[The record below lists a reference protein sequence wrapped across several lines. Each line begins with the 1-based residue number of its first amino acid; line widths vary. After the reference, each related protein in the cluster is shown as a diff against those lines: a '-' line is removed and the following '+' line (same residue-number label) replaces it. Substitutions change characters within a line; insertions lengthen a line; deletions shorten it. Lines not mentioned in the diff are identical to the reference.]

1 MESTVIT
8 KENVVFGN
16 GQVLTLT
23 YQKVSDNEA
32 LYSITGDNGTV
43 AFGNRVGG
51 WDEIFGD
58 FVEFVE
64 EYSCDKIVLAHRG
77 DLWRTDEKERKLL
90 EDVYRSYMVLTK
102 AIIDA
107 VGSKTVALAC
117 AREYIG
123 L

>member
-8 KENVVFGN
+8 KENVVFEN

-58 FVEFVE
+58 FVDFIE
-64 EYSCDKIVLAHRG
+64 EYECDKIVLAHRG
-77 DLWRTDEKERKLL
+77 DLWHMDYRNELER
-90 EDVYRSYMVLTK
+90 VYRSYMTLTK

-107 VGSKTVALAC
+107 IGSKTVALAC

>member
-1 MESTVIT
+1 MESVTTT
-8 KENVVFGN
+8 KENVIFEN

-23 YQKVSDNEA
+23 YQRVKEGET

-43 AFGNRVGG
+43 AFGNR
-51 WDEIFGD
+51 EGD
-58 FVEFVE
+58 WGDMFSDFIEFVE
-64 EYSCDKIVLAHRG
+64 EYDCDKIVLAHCE
-77 DLWRTDEKERKLL
+77 DLWRIDERIRL
-90 EDVYRSYMVLTK
+90 EDVYRSYMTLTK

-107 VGSKTVALAC
+107 IGSKTVALAC

>member
-1 MESTVIT
+1 MESTKIT
-8 KENVVFGN
+8 KENVVFEN

-23 YQKVSDNEA
+23 YQRVTETEA

-43 AFGNRVGG
+43 AFGSRVGG
-51 WDEIFGD
+51 WNSIFAD

-64 EYSCDKIVLAHRG
+64 EYSCDKVVLAHCE
-77 DLWRTDEKERKLL
+77 DLWRVDDRKLL
-90 EDVYRSYMVLTK
+90 EEIYRSYMTLAK
-102 AIIDA
+102 AITDA
-107 VGSKTVALAC
+107 IGSKTVALAC

>member
-23 YQKVSDNEA
+23 HQRVSENET

-64 EYSCDKIVLAHRG
+64 EYSCDKIVLAHQEG
-77 DLWRTDEKERKLL
+77 LWRVDNRKVL
-90 EDVYRSYMVLTK
+90 DMTYRSYMTLTK

-107 VGSKTVALAC
+107 IGSKTVALAC
-117 AREYIG
+117 AREYVG

>member
-23 YQKVSDNEA
+23 YQRVSENET

-43 AFGNRVGG
+43 AFGNRVGDWG
-51 WDEIFGD
+51 DMFND

-64 EYSCDKIVLAHRG
+64 EYSCDKIVLAHQEG
-77 DLWRTDEKERKLL
+77 LWRVDDRLAL
-90 EDVYRSYMVLTK
+90 DMAYRSYMTLTK

-107 VGSKTVALAC
+107 IGSKTVALAC
-117 AREYIG
+117 AKEYIG
-123 L
+123 

>member
-1 MESTVIT
+1 MESTKIT
-8 KENVVFGN
+8 KENVVFEN

-23 YQKVSDNEA
+23 YQRVSENEA

-51 WDEIFGD
+51 WYDAFSD
-58 FVEFVE
+58 FVEFIE
-64 EYSCDKIVLAHRG
+64 TYQCDKIVLAHCE
-77 DLWRTDEKERKLL
+77 DLWRVGERDELER
-90 EDVYRSYMVLTK
+90 VYRSYMTLTK

-107 VGSKTVALAC
+107 IGSKTVALAC

>member
-23 YQKVSDNEA
+23 HQRVSENET

-43 AFGNRVGG
+43 AFGNRVGD
-51 WDEIFGD
+51 WGD
-58 FVEFVE
+58 MFNDFIEFVY
-64 EYSCDKIVLAHRG
+64 EYDCDKIVLAHCE
-77 DLWRTDEKERKLL
+77 DLWRIDERIRL
-90 EDVYRSYMVLTK
+90 EDIYRSYMKLTK
-102 AIIDA
+102 AIIGA
-107 VGSKTVALAC
+107 IGSKTVALAC
-117 AREYIG
+117 AREYVG